1 MGGRG
6 WAEREELNRICEGN
20 LLWTNIQSKLQRV
33 PVASVPALWT
43 LSPQTHYGLVLSLN
57 NNFCV
62 RSIVAILYHS
72 ILINLCL

>member
-6 WAEREELNRICEGN
+6 GGAERGELNRICGGN
-20 LLWTNIQSKLQRV
+20 LLWTNILSKLQRV

-43 LSPQTHYGLVLSLN
+43 LSQTHYSLVLSFN
-57 NNFCV
+57 NNICV
-62 RSIVAILYHS
+62 RSIIAFLHHS